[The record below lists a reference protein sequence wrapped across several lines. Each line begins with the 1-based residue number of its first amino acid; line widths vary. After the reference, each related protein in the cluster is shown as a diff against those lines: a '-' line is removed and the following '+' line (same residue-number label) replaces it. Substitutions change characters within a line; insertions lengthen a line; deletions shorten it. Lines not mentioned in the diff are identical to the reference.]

1 MCRKREKDK
10 NKPYY
15 VIQNSIQRLFL
26 PWSCLAIIGCGIL
39 TIFDLFYHKRER
51 LIEQA
56 VEFSILLS
64 LEIVA

>member
-1 MCRKREKDK
+1 MCRKRERVKK
-10 NKPYY
+10 RSYY
-15 VIQNSIQRLFL
+15 VIQNSIFRLFL

-56 VEFSILLS
+56 VEFSILLD
-64 LEIVA
+64 LEVIA